1 MHKLLFLLTSVVAV
15 LGVTRANA
23 PGAELEG
30 ALQYPPSSIGKD
42 A

>member
-30 ALQYPPSSIGKD
+30 L
-42 A
+42 